1 MNQEEEAMNQLTE
14 HQMQLEKLF
23 NKNQLLPRLRKEFSE
38 CEGFNFVAYLE
49 AQGINVKLGIDL
61 LCQMALHK
69 RCDLE
74 TLVGCLRSH
83 CDTAQEV
90 VDEIIKCAEADLVT
104 YKVQLRQFIVV
115 FEIDADTQAE
125 LDRFQ
130 YPLPMVV
137 EPKEVLHNRQSGYLC
152 NNSSLLLKNNHHEDD
167 ICLDHI
173 NRMNRIKLKLNM
185 DTALMVKNSWRN
197 LDKPKEG
204 ETKED
209 FNRRVRAFNK
219 YDETAKDV
227 MDVLL
232 HETDTFHLTHKYD
245 KRGRTYCQ
253 GHHVTYQ
260 GNGWNKAVI
269 EFADE
274 EVTTL

>member
-1 MNQEEEAMNQLTE
+1 MNHLHE

-23 NKNQLLPRLRKEFSE
+23 NKNQLLPRLRKEFT
-38 CEGFNFVAYLE
+38 E
-49 AQGINVKLGIDL
+49 AEDGLFLKYMADKEIDPKLGIDL

-74 TLVGCLRSH
+74 TLVGCLRAH
-83 CDTAQEV
+83 APTAQDV
-90 VDEIIKCAEADLVT
+90 VDQIIKCAEADLVT
-104 YKVQLRQFIVV
+104 YKVHLRQFIVIY
-115 FEIDADTQAE
+115 EITADTQAE

-137 EPKEVLHNRQSGYLC
+137 PPQQVNNNKQSGYL
-152 NNSSLLLKNNHHEDD
+152 NNNGSLLLKNNHHDDD

-173 NRMNRIKLKLNM
+173 NRMNAIPLRLNM
-185 DTALMVKNSWRN
+185 DVAQMIENSWSN
-197 LDKPKEG
+197 LDKPKSG
-204 ETKED
+204 ETQQDYQK
-209 FNRRVRAFNK
+209 RVRAFQK
-219 YDETAKDV
+219 YDESARDV

-232 HETDTFHLTHKYD
+232 HESDVFYLTHKYD

-260 GNGWNKAVI
+260 GNAWNKAVI
-269 EFADE
+269 EFAEE
-274 EVTTL
+274 EVVTQ